1 MIYQICMQNPKL
13 HWSFTPNSG
22 TLSRS
27 TCVCVW
33 GAGLGKDGNTPFF
46 YWNSEEMDVQ
56 CHIQLWHRNVND
68 DEDSDEGGQDN
79 DDDVVGDDGDY

>member
-1 MIYQICMQNPKL
+1 MEFHSKL
-13 HWSFTPNSG
+13 RHFVQVYM
-22 TLSRS
+22 
-27 TCVCVW
+27 CVCLGGGV
-33 GAGLGKDGNTPFF
+33 GKDGNTPFF